1 MCPGSVFWATIFFFF
16 FCFFFFFFF
25 FCTKKEKKEGEFQLN
40 LLLKRLMYIA
50 WACFQNVISVI
61 ASQMFYICALVHC
74 FLPNQNQAFVTLLL
88 MLYYFISSLF
98 ICDSY
103 ATMWWPIIGNKF
115 YSILFYSI
123 LFYSILFLMNL
134 MITDTHDV

>member
-1 MCPGSVFWATIFFFF
+1 MCPGSVFWAM
-16 FCFFFFFFF
+16 
-25 FCTKKEKKEGEFQLN
+25 
-40 LLLKRLMYIA
+40 MYIA

-61 ASQMFYICALVHC
+61 ASQMFYICALVNC

-88 MLYYFISSLF
+88 MLYCFISSLF

-123 LFYSILFLMNL
+123 LAPSNHQNL
-134 MITDTHDV
+134 VGTIPKH